1 MIEKIALK
9 KKLITRVQYDEAVA
23 ACGQAQDREAAFK
36 EYFIAKNWLSVRDMG
51 VLAKLANSLEIM
63 RKDLKF
69 GVIAVKQGY
78 ISKSVLSLILDEQK
92 KAVQSRQTPKLIGEL
107 LVESG
112 MLSTKQR
119 EAILS
124 DQQLGEQDLVS
135 APVPQVGS
143 TEPVETR
150 SEPRAEQPATPLGEP
165 PLPEP
170 EPVEEEGV
178 TAGPVES
185 PPRAGNKIQEMNHM
199 TREDIGSGLIL
210 KVSGNRMEAFLLKTE
225 AFDENISVEDV
236 RELLLDRFIQFGI
249 VDDTMIHRFILS
261 KGFNSK
267 GFLVARGEETK
278 PGRDAKVEF
287 YFDTDH
293 LKAGGLDEMGGIDF
307 KERGAVP
314 LVEAGVLLAEKTPL
328 KEAVGGRDVFA
339 EVHAMAVA
347 RDVPL
352 KGKEGT
358 RLSEDG
364 LRLFSAIRG
373 YPKLSW
379 SGSVTVVEEFVTKG
393 DVNYETG
400 HVRYKGNVI
409 VNGCIKDGFEVCGCD
424 IHASEI
430 QGGVVR
436 ADGNLVV
443 AGGVNEADIYA
454 RGNVRAK
461 FVLKSRIV
469 CLGNVSI
476 EAEIVDSTVETSGGC
491 IIENGDI
498 ISCDIR
504 AKMGVTVENVDT
516 GMSRSSTITLGRDAF
531 VDGELKKIQGEIKSC
546 SNHLEQLKLER
557 AMVVEEIDQLHERSL
572 QLVHELDRLE
582 SEEGGT
588 EACLQVE
595 AQLNDCFT
603 DIERQEIARDDAD
616 EAIAD
621 LLERVDDL
629 SYEEENFRAWSRVNP
644 PKPVMVVE
652 GGLYPGVTVYG
663 LHSKKKFKDKITKS
677 KICEFVEQDSSE
689 DVPIYRIANY
699 ER

>member
-9 KKLITRVQYDEAVA
+9 KKLITRFQYDEAVA
-23 ACGQAQDREAAFK
+23 ACGQARDREAAYK
-36 EYFIAKNWLSVRDMG
+36 EFFIAKEWLSVRDIG
-51 VLAKLANSLEIM
+51 VLIKLANSLEIM

-69 GVIAVKQGY
+69 GIIAVKLGY
-78 ISKSVLSLILDEQK
+78 ISKSVLGLILDEQK
-92 KAVQSRQTPKLIGEL
+92 KAVQSRKTPKLIGEL
-107 LVESG
+107 LVGSG
-112 MLSTKQR
+112 MLTTKQR
-119 EAILS
+119 EVIIS
-124 DQQLGEQDLVS
+124 EQQLGERDPGSGPAPHVRS
-135 APVPQVGS
+135 A
-143 TEPVETR
+143 EPVETGN
-150 SEPRAEQPATPLGEP
+150 EPKA
-165 PLPEP
+165 EP

-185 PPRAGNKIQEMNHM
+185 PTKNGNKREEITQ
-199 TREDIGSGLIL
+199 EDIGSGLIL
-210 KVSGNRMEAFLLKTE
+210 KVLGNRMEAFLLKTE

-249 VDDTMIHRFILS
+249 LDDTMIQRFLLAR
-261 KGFNSK
+261 GFKSK
-267 GFLVARGEETK
+267 GFLVARGVEPK

-293 LKAGGLDEMGGIDF
+293 LKAGGLDEKGGIDF

-314 LVEAGVLLAEKTPL
+314 LVEAGMLLAEKTPS
-328 KEAVGGRDVFA
+328 KAAVGGRDVFG
-339 EVHAMAVA
+339 EEHVMAVA

-358 RLSEDG
+358 RVSDDG
-364 LRLFSAIRG
+364 LRLFSAVRG
-373 YPKLSW
+373 YPRLSW
-379 SGSVTVVEEFVTKG
+379 SGSVMVVEEFVTKG
-393 DVNYETG
+393 NVNYETG

-443 AGGVNEADIYA
+443 TGGVNEADIYA

-461 FVLKSRIV
+461 FVLKSKIV

-476 EAEIVDSTVETSGGC
+476 EAEIVDSSVESSGAC
-491 IIENGDI
+491 IIEKGDI
-498 ISCDIR
+498 ISCDIS
-504 AKMGVTVENVDT
+504 AKMGVSVENVDT
-516 GMSRSSTITLGRDAF
+516 GISKSSTITLGRDSF
-531 VDGELKKIQGEIKSC
+531 VNGELKKIQGKIKIC
-546 SNHLEQLKLER
+546 RKHMEELKLER
-557 AMVVEEIDQLHERSL
+557 AMFVEEIVQLHERSV
-572 QLVHELDRLE
+572 QLAHELDRLQA
-582 SEEGGT
+582 EEGRT
-588 EACLQVE
+588 EAFLQLEVR
-595 AQLNDCFT
+595 LNDCFT
-603 DIERQEIARDDAD
+603 EIESQEIARDEAD
-616 EAIAD
+616 DEISD

-629 SYEEENFRAWSRVNP
+629 SYEEENFREWSRVNP
-644 PKPVMVVE
+644 PKPVMTVK

-677 KICEFVEQDSSE
+677 KVCEFVEQDSSG
-689 DVPIYRIANY
+689 DAPLYRIANY